1 MAVPY
6 NAVIA
11 LSTSYMASIARIT
24 RSSMLEVL
32 NTNYIRTAKSKGLPI
47 KIIFFRHVL
56 KPSLLPVI
64 SYLGPAF
71 VGLITGSVIID
82 MYFSTGG
89 MGYFFVNSA
98 FNRDYSV
105 MMGITIVVGG
115 LTILFSLIADLLY
128 AWVDPKIRY

>member
-1 MAVPY
+1 
-6 NAVIA
+6 
-11 LSTSYMASIARIT
+11 
-24 RSSMLEVL
+24 
-32 NTNYIRTAKSKGLPI
+32 
-47 KIIFFRHVL
+47 IIFFRHVL